1 MPGRAIGARAIG
13 EKGDAMTIFDW
24 LIWGG
29 AALTMLGVALL
40 GWCVVTVMRARR
52 AGLADAALKQKM
64 RRVLAVNI
72 AALGASTIGL
82 MTVVLGILL
91 GN

>member
-1 MPGRAIGARAIG
+1 
-13 EKGDAMTIFDW
+13 MTVFDW

-52 AGLADAALKQKM
+52 AGLDDAALKQKM
-64 RRVLAVNI
+64 RRVLAVNM

-91 GN
+91 GS

>member
-1 MPGRAIGARAIG
+1 
-13 EKGDAMTIFDW
+13 MTLFDG

-52 AGLADAALKQKM
+52 AGLDDAALKQKM
-64 RRVLAVNI
+64 RRVLAVNM

-82 MTVVLGILL
+82 MTVVLGIVL
-91 GN
+91 GG